1 MEEIKINLL
10 EPQGI
15 QKRPKRKIW
24 FYIFL
29 FFALVA
35 ILGAFNFTS
44 SVMSLNKMSFS
55 ATGEHPSFFT
65 QLKNLILSPD
75 RQLKGEKEDRINIL
89 LLGIG
94 GENHDGPYLSDTII
108 LLSLQPSTKQIAL
121 LSIPRDLLVYVPGY
135 GYGKINV
142 ANATGEAEKKGTGPV
157 LAGEVVNKITG
168 QPVNYYVRVDFQAFK
183 ELVNAVGGINLYVD
197 KSFTDTQYPT
207 YDYKIQTISFEK
219 GWQEM
224 DGERALEFSRSRHG
238 NNGEGS
244 DFARSRRQQKIL
256 LSLKD
261 KIFSASTFLNPGRLE
276 GIMGSLSKHVQT
288 NIEPW
293 EIMRFYKLTQ
303 KLDYENMINRVIE
316 EGPNKPLLAT
326 FYNGANVLVPKN
338 DNFDEIQR
346 LAKNIFVFDA
356 TKLEETPATP
366 AKTHPGPKIEI
377 QNGTWILG
385 LAAKT
390 KVELEEKG
398 YLIDDVGNAKSRSY
412 ATTTIYDLSARQY
425 PNEIEKLKNELK
437 AEIIKQPS
445 SDLISTS
452 TPNPDILIIIGSDRK
467 L

>member
-15 QKRPKRKIW
+15 QEKPKRKIW

-29 FFALVA
+29 FFALLLIFWGV
-35 ILGAFNFTS
+35 NFAS
-44 SVMSLNKMSFS
+44 SVISLNKISYNT
-55 ATGEHPSFFT
+55 TGDHPSFFT
-65 QLKNLILSPD
+65 QLKNLIISPD
-75 RQLKGEKEDRINIL
+75 RQLGGETEDRINIL
-89 LLGIG
+89 LLGVG

-108 LLSLQPSTKQIAL
+108 LLSIQPSTKQIAL
-121 LSIPRDLLVYVPGY
+121 LSIPRDLLVFIPDY
-135 GYGKINV
+135 GYGKINL
-142 ANATGEAEKKGTGPV
+142 ANALGEAKQKGSGPF
-157 LAGEVVNKITG
+157 LAKEVIG
-168 QPVNYYVRVDFQAFK
+168 QTINQPIHYYVRVDFQAFK
-183 ELVNAVGGINLYVD
+183 EIVDAVGGINLYVD
-197 KSFTDTQYPT
+197 KTFTDTQYPT
-207 YDYKIQTISFEK
+207 YDYKIQTISFDK

-276 GIMGSLSKHVQT
+276 NIMNSLSRHVQT
-288 NIEPW
+288 NIKPW
-293 EIMRFYKLTQ
+293 EIMRFYKLAQ

-316 EGPNKPLLAT
+316 EGPNKPLLGT
-326 FYNGANVLVPKN
+326 FYNGASVLVPRN

-346 LAKNIFVFDA
+346 LARNIFAFEA
-356 TKLEETPATP
+356 SQIEPAPITPTK
-366 AKTHPGPKIEI
+366 KHKGPRIEVR
-377 QNGTWILG
+377 NGTWILG

-398 YLIDDVGNAKSRSY
+398 FLIDEVGNANIRGY
-412 ATTTIYDLSARQY
+412 ATTTIYDLSSRQY
-425 PNEIEKLKNELK
+425 TTEIEKLKNELK
-437 AEIIKQPS
+437 AEIIKQPPV
-445 SDLISTS
+445 DLISTS
-452 TPNPDILIIIGSDRK
+452 TPNPDILIIVGSDRK